1 MGARSDEMLPFG
13 QEFVPVRCLMI
24 PALTGFARL
33 GVIHG
38 TPIAFT
44 IAGHAFN

>member
-1 MGARSDEMLPFG
+1 MGARSNEMLPFG

-24 PALTGFARL
+24 PALTGLAGL
-33 GVIHG
+33 GVIHR
-38 TPIAFT
+38 TSVAFT